1 MDPLI
6 PAIKKNLEHRHYYV
20 RANAVLSL
28 HSVHKSFPDMV
39 SDAPELLESFLDGET
54 DRTARRNAFL
64 CLFHMDHRRATSFL
78 LDNWEQVLGRLHVWI
93 CVDVYAVGVDAR
105 FVYVCAYL
113 LWIWILLGCVC
124 MHAFVCSTRC

>member
-1 MDPLI
+1 M
-6 PAIKKNLEHRHYYV
+6 EHRHYYV

-28 HSVHKSFPDMV
+28 YSVYKNFPDMV

-78 LDNWEQVLGRLHVWI
+78 VDNWDQVRPKLL
-93 CVDVYAVGVDAR
+93 
-105 FVYVCAYL
+105 VCKGIFCL
-113 LWIWILLGCVC
+113 
-124 MHAFVCSTRC
+124 